1 MNEPKPGPKKGEPA
15 GVVVKLA
22 KLVRWHSK
30 DMLYGQYFLPLPT
43 EITDGLGWNVGDDLD
58 LEFTELCET
67 WGETQGCVIRNL
79 TKERKDI
86 LDELTE
92 QAQEL
97 DMGYENSEV

>member
-1 MNEPKPGPKKGEPA
+1 MNKPEPGPKKGEPA

-22 KLVRWHSK
+22 KL
-30 DMLYGQYFLPLPT
+30 DGQYFLPLPT
-43 EITDGLGWNVGDDLD
+43 EITDGLGWNVDDDLD

-79 TKERKDI
+79 TKERKDV

-97 DMGYENSEV
+97 DMGCENNV

>member
-1 MNEPKPGPKKGEPA
+1 MNEPKPVKDESGGPKKGEPA
-15 GVVVKLA
+15 GVVVKLV
-22 KLVRWHSK
+22 KL
-30 DMLYGQYFLPLPT
+30 DGQYFLPLPT

>member
-1 MNEPKPGPKKGEPA
+1 MNEPEPKKGEAA

-22 KLVRWHSK
+22 KL
-30 DMLYGQYFLPLPT
+30 DDGYFLTLPT

-58 LEFTELCET
+58 LESTELCET
-67 WGETQGCVIRNL
+67 WGETQACVIRNL

-97 DMGYENSEV
+97 DMGYENNLTVEIEDE

>member
-1 MNEPKPGPKKGEPA
+1 MNEPVRCMSDESRGPKKGESA
-15 GVVVKLA
+15 GVVVKLV
-22 KLVRWHSK
+22 KL
-30 DMLYGQYFLPLPT
+30 DDGQYSLPLPT
-43 EITDGLGWNVGDDLD
+43 KITDGLGWNVDDDLD

-79 TKERKDI
+79 TKERKDV

-97 DMGYENSEV
+97 DMGYENSKV